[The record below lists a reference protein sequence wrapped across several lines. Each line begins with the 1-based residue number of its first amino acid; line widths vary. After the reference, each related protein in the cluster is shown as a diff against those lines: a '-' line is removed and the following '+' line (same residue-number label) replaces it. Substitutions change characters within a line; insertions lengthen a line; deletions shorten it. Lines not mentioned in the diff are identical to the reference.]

1 MALSPINRLGTA
13 LRTQRASRAYGIDTL
28 AKLLREYLP
37 AEQVN
42 AVRRAHA
49 YGERQH
55 KGQYRKSGEPYI
67 YHPLAVARILAEMR
81 LDHTTLIAAIL
92 HDVIEDTETAREEIA
107 REFGEEV
114 ATLVEGV
121 SKLDK
126 AQFVTRAQ
134 AQAENFRK
142 LMMAMTRDIR
152 VILVKLADRLHNM
165 RTLDAR
171 EPAARRRVAGETL
184 EIYAP
189 IARRLGINSLRQ
201 ELEDLGFANLYP
213 KRYDV
218 LRRASKQVTGN
229 RKNLVR
235 EIEETL
241 SQALAVEG
249 IDANVVGRRKNLYS
263 IYRKMRRKHLRF
275 LDVFDLYG
283 FRVVVAEDDQCYR
296 ALGIV
301 HHCYRPISEQFNDFI
316 ANPKVNGYQSLH
328 TTLMARG
335 GVKFEV
341 QIRTHE
347 MHQIAEA
354 GIAAHWQYKT
364 AGTGEEVARVTQA
377 DAHEWLSGLMEAH
390 SSEQNSMRF
399 MENMRVDLFPDEV
412 YLFTPQGAI
421 IRLPKGATCVDFAY
435 AVHTE
440 LGNHC
445 VAARVN
451 NQLAPL
457 SSELESGQMVEVIT
471 ARHARPNAAWLAF
484 LRTAK
489 ARAGVRSYLK
499 SQRAD
504 KAQRLGERLLDKAL
518 RGLGLSIRKLKKADI
533 NRGLTQ
539 MEEPDMPSLYVSIGL
554 GRRMAPLVARHF
566 LAENATLPKKTGHSR
581 GAPLAVEGTEGLV
594 VEFAKCCHPVPGDAI
609 HGQVSVGRGL
619 VVHRFGCSVSAKK
632 TRPVDRIELIWSDKV
647 QGEYPVE
654 LRIASRNQR
663 GVLARLTAKLS
674 EADCNIESVTFPERS
689 GTVSLIRFL
698 VLVTDRQHLA
708 NVIRR
713 LRRLSAVERVT
724 RA

>member
-1 MALSPINRLGTA
+1 MALSPINRLNTA
-13 LRTQRASRAYGIDTL
+13 LHKQRVSRAYGIEAL
-28 AKLLREYLP
+28 AKLLHEYLP
-37 AEQVN
+37 DDQVE

-55 KGQYRKSGEPYI
+55 EGQFRKTGEAYI

-92 HDVIEDTETAREEIA
+92 HDVIEDTDIAREQIA
-107 REFGEEV
+107 QEFGEEV
-114 ATLVEGV
+114 AVLVDGV

-126 AQFVTRAQ
+126 AQFVTRAE

-165 RTLDAR
+165 RTLGGR
-171 EPAARRRVAGETL
+171 VPEARRRTASETL

-201 ELEDLGFANLYP
+201 ELEELGFANLYP
-213 KRYDV
+213 NRYEV
-218 LRRASKQVTGN
+218 LKRASKQVTGN

-235 EIEETL
+235 EIEETI
-241 SQALAVEG
+241 SQALAAEG
-249 IDANVVGRRKNLYS
+249 IDATVNGRRKNLYS
-263 IYRKMRRKHLRF
+263 IYLKMQQKHRRF

-283 FRVVVAEDDQCYR
+283 FRIIVEEDDQCYR

-341 QIRTHE
+341 QIRTRE
-347 MHQIAEA
+347 MHQIAES
-354 GIAAHWQYKT
+354 GIAAHWQYKIGKET
-364 AGTGEEVARVTQA
+364 ARVTPA
-377 DAHEWLSGLMEAH
+377 DAEEWLGSLMEAH
-390 SSEQNSMRF
+390 SQEKNPVRF
-399 MENMRVDLFPDEV
+399 LENMQVDLFPDEV
-412 YLFTPQGAI
+412 YMFTPKGAI

-445 VAARVN
+445 VAARVD
-451 NQLAPL
+451 NQLASL
-457 SSELESGQMVEVIT
+457 SDQLESGQMVEIIT
-471 ARHARPNAAWLAF
+471 ARHARPNAAWLQF

-489 ARAGVRSYLK
+489 ARAGVRGYLK
-499 SQRAD
+499 TQRAD
-504 KAQRLGERLLDKAL
+504 KAERLGERLLDKAL
-518 RGLGLSIRKLKKADI
+518 RDMGLSNRKLQKKDI
-533 NRGLTQ
+533 ERGLQ
-539 MEEPDMPSLYVSIGL
+539 EMQVGDMAELYESIGL
-554 GRRMAPLVARHF
+554 GSRLAPLVARHF
-566 LAENATLPKKTGHSR
+566 LPENMAPQSR
-581 GAPLAVEGTEGLV
+581 PQRSKGAPLAVQGTEGLV

-609 HGQVSVGRGL
+609 HGQINVGRGMI
-619 VVHRFGCSVSAKK
+619 VHRFGCGLSERK
-632 TRPVDRIELIWSDKV
+632 TRPADRVELVWSDKV
-647 QGEYPVE
+647 TGEYPVE
-654 LRIASRNQR
+654 LRVSSRNQR
-663 GVLARLTAKLS
+663 GSLARLTAKLS
-674 EADCNIESVTFPERS
+674 EANCNIEGVSFPDR
-689 GTVSLIRFL
+689 GGAVSTIRFL
-698 VLVTDRQHLA
+698 ISVTDRQHLA

-713 LRRLSAVERVT
+713 LRRLSSVERVN

>member
-1 MALSPINRLGTA
+1 MALSPINRLNTA
-13 LRTQRASRAYGIDTL
+13 LRTQRVSRAYGIEAL
-28 AKLLREYLP
+28 VKLLREYLP
-37 AEQVN
+37 EDQIE

-55 KGQYRKSGEPYI
+55 KGQFRKTGEPYI
-67 YHPLAVARILAEMR
+67 YHPLAVARILAEMH

-107 REFGEEV
+107 HEFGEEV
-114 ATLVEGV
+114 ALLVDGV

-126 AQFVTRAQ
+126 AQFVTRAE

-165 RTLDAR
+165 RTLGGRVA
-171 EPAARRRVAGETL
+171 EARRRTASETL

-189 IARRLGINSLRQ
+189 IARRLGLNTLRQ

-213 KRYDV
+213 NRYEVIKR
-218 LRRASKQVTGN
+218 ATKQVTGN

-235 EIEETL
+235 EIEETI

-249 IDANVVGRRKNLYS
+249 IDAAVTGRRKNLYS
-263 IYRKMRRKHLRF
+263 IYRKMRQKHRRF

-283 FRVVVAEDDQCYR
+283 FRVIVQEDDECYR

-301 HHCYRPISEQFNDFI
+301 HHCYRPIPEQFNDFI

-328 TTLMARG
+328 TTVMARG

-341 QIRTHE
+341 QIRTRE
-347 MHQIAEA
+347 MHQIAES
-354 GIAAHWQYKT
+354 GIAAHWQYKIGKET
-364 AGTGEEVARVTQA
+364 ARVTQA

-390 SSEQNSMRF
+390 SQEKDSVRF
-399 MENMRVDLFPDEV
+399 LENMQVDLFPDEV
-412 YLFTPQGAI
+412 YLFTPKGAI

-445 VAARVN
+445 VAARVD
-451 NQLAPL
+451 NQLASL
-457 SSELESGQMVEVIT
+457 GDQLESGQMVEIIT
-471 ARHARPNAAWLAF
+471 ARHARPNAAWLQF

-489 ARAGVRSYLK
+489 ARAGVRAYLK
-499 SQRAD
+499 TQRAD

-518 RGLGLSIRKLKKADI
+518 RDMGLSARKLKKDDI
-533 NRGLTQ
+533 ERGLQ
-539 MEEPDMPSLYVSIGL
+539 EMQESDMPALHVSIGL
-554 GRRMAPLVARHF
+554 GSRLAPLVARHF
-566 LAENATLPKKTGHSR
+566 LPEHSKPQDAPRRQR
-581 GAPLAVEGTEGLV
+581 GAPLAVQGTEGLV
-594 VEFAKCCHPVPGDAI
+594 VEFAKCCHPVPGDVI
-609 HGQVSVGRGL
+609 HGQINVGRGML
-619 VVHRFGCSVSAKK
+619 VHRFGCSLSEKK
-632 TRPVDRIELIWSDKV
+632 TRPADRVELVWSDTV
-647 QGEYPVE
+647 TGEYPVE
-654 LRIASRNQR
+654 LRVSSRNQR

-689 GTVSLIRFL
+689 GAVSSIRFL
-698 VLVTDRQHLA
+698 VSVTDRQHLA

>member
-1 MALSPINRLGTA
+1 M
-13 LRTQRASRAYGIDTL
+13 
-28 AKLLREYLP
+28 
-37 AEQVN
+37 
-42 AVRRAHA
+42 
-49 YGERQH
+49 
-55 KGQYRKSGEPYI
+55 
-67 YHPLAVARILAEMR
+67 
-81 LDHTTLIAAIL
+81 
-92 HDVIEDTETAREEIA
+92 
-107 REFGEEV
+107 
-114 ATLVEGV
+114 LVEGV

-126 AQFVTRAQ
+126 AQFVTRAE

-142 LMMAMTRDIR
+142 LVMAMTRDIR

-171 EPAARRRVAGETL
+171 AMEARRRVARETL
-184 EIYAP
+184 EIYGP
-189 IARRLGINSLRQ
+189 IARRLGINALRQ

-213 KRYDV
+213 NRYEV
-218 LRRASKQVTGN
+218 LKRASKQVTGN

-241 SQALAVEG
+241 SQALAAEG
-249 IDANVVGRRKNLYS
+249 IDASVVGRRKNLYS
-263 IYRKMRRKHLRF
+263 IYLKMRQKHRRF

-283 FRVVVAEDDQCYR
+283 FRVIVEEDDQCYR

-316 ANPKVNGYQSLH
+316 ASPKVNGYQSLH

-341 QIRTHE
+341 QIRTRE
-347 MHQIAEA
+347 MHQIAES

-364 AGTGEEVARVTQA
+364 GKTGDETARVTQA

-390 SSEQNSMRF
+390 SGESSSLRF
-399 MENMRVDLFPDEV
+399 LENMRVDLFPDEV
-412 YLFTPQGAI
+412 YLFTPKGAI

-445 VAARVN
+445 VAARVDN
-451 NQLAPL
+451 HLAPL
-457 SSELESGQMVEVIT
+457 SSALESGQMVEIIT
-471 ARHARPNAAWLAF
+471 SRHARPNAAWLHF

-489 ARAGVRSYLK
+489 ARAGVRNYLK
-499 SQRAD
+499 TQRAD
-504 KAQRLGERLLDKAL
+504 KAERLGQRLLDQSL
-518 RGLGLSIRKLKKADI
+518 RAVGLSTRKLKKEDI
-533 NRGLTQ
+533 ERGLTQ
-539 MEEPDMPSLYVSIGL
+539 MGEPDMPTLYVSIGL
-554 GRRMAPLVARHF
+554 GTRLAPLVARHF
-566 LAENATLPKKTGHSR
+566 LRDETQPR
-581 GAPLAVEGTEGLV
+581 RQRDEPLAVQGTEGLV

-609 HGQVSVGRGL
+609 HGQVSPGRGL
-619 VVHRFGCSVSAKK
+619 VVHRFGCTVSAKK
-632 TRPVDRIELIWSDKV
+632 SGPADRVEVQWSDKV
-647 QGEYPVE
+647 KGEYPVE
-654 LRIASRNQR
+654 LRVSSRNQR

-674 EADCNIESVTFPERS
+674 DADCNIESMTFPERS
-689 GTVSLIRFL
+689 GAVSSIRFL
-698 VLVTDRQHLA
+698 VSVTDRKHLA